1 MINSHKIYTFPL
13 IFRMK
18 IWSAFIFS
26 ILFMTHSSAQ
36 NTIIVGTYTNSDK
49 CKSGGIHIFNFDEN
63 TYKYNLK
70 FHTDNIVNPSF
81 ISLSPDKNFLFSV
94 NENGENSTV
103 TSFYM
108 DEADGRLIKKDE
120 RKTQG
125 EDPCFLIS
133 DDQNVITANY
143 SGGSINVFKR
153 YADGK
158 LSDVFQNIKFEG
170 VGVNPKRQ
178 EKSHIHQVQF
188 SPDHQYVLATDLGLD
203 QIYVFKYHK
212 TGDLVLEK
220 IGAYAAK
227 KGSGPRH
234 IEFDKTGKLIYLVQE
249 LSGDLSVLGFNEGHI
264 ELIQEETLL
273 SRKVRFNFRAADI
286 HLSNNERFVYVTN
299 RDDADDITVF
309 KRKKNGTVK
318 KIQQTKTIGRNPR
331 NFTISPNNKLVLIAN
346 QDTNRI
352 NIFTRD
358 LKNGFLTATGKSIPV
373 CSPVNVLFYEKG
385 K

>member
-358 LKNGFLTATGKSIPV
+358 LKNGFLTTTGKSIPV

>member
-49 CKSGGIHIFNFDEN
+49 CKSGGIHIFDFDEN

-103 TSFYM
+103 TSFSM

-358 LKNGFLTATGKSIPV
+358 LKNGFLTTTGKSIPV

>member
-49 CKSGGIHIFNFDEN
+49 CKSGGIHIFDFDEN

-103 TSFYM
+103 TSFSM

-203 QIYVFKYHK
+203 QI
-212 TGDLVLEK
+212 
-220 IGAYAAK
+220 
-227 KGSGPRH
+227 
-234 IEFDKTGKLIYLVQE
+234 
-249 LSGDLSVLGFNEGHI
+249 
-264 ELIQEETLL
+264 
-273 SRKVRFNFRAADI
+273 
-286 HLSNNERFVYVTN
+286 
-299 RDDADDITVF
+299 
-309 KRKKNGTVK
+309 
-318 KIQQTKTIGRNPR
+318 
-331 NFTISPNNKLVLIAN
+331 
-346 QDTNRI
+346 
-352 NIFTRD
+352 
-358 LKNGFLTATGKSIPV
+358 
-373 CSPVNVLFYEKG
+373 
-385 K
+385 

>member
-1 MINSHKIYTFPL
+1 MVNL
-13 IFRMK
+13 
-18 IWSAFIFS
+18 
-26 ILFMTHSSAQ
+26 SAQ

-49 CKSGGIHIFNFDEN
+49 CNSGGIHIFDFDEN

-70 FHTDNIVNPSF
+70 FHTENIINPSF
-81 ISLSPDKNFLFSV
+81 VSLSPDKKLLFSV
-94 NENGENSTV
+94 NENGDKSTI
-103 TSFYM
+103 TSFTI
-108 DEADGRLIKKDE
+108 DEDKGTLIKKDE

-133 DDQNVITANY
+133 DDQNVIVANY

-170 VGVNPKRQ
+170 IGVNPKRQ

-188 SPDHQYVLATDLGLD
+188 SPNMKYVLATDLGLD
-203 QIYVFKYHK
+203 KIYVYRYNK
-212 TGDLVLEK
+212 TGNQVLEK
-220 IGAYAAK
+220 AGEFDVK

-234 IEFDKTGKLIYLVQE
+234 IAFDKTGKLIYLVQE
-249 LSGDLSVLGFNEGHI
+249 LSGDLSVLSFDEAKI

-286 HLSNNERFVYVTN
+286 HLSDDEKFLYVTN
-299 RDDADDITVF
+299 RDDADDITTF
-309 KRKKNGTVK
+309 KILKDGKVK
-318 KIQQTKTIGRNPR
+318 KIQQIKTTGRNPR
-331 NFTISPNNKLVLIAN
+331 NFAISPNNKLVLIAN

-352 NIFTRD
+352 NIFDRD
-358 LKNGFLTATGKSIPV
+358 LKSGVLTKTGKSIPV
-373 CSPVNVLFYEKG
+373 CSPVNVIFYEKG

>member
-309 KRKKNGTVK
+309 ERKKNGTVK

>member
-1 MINSHKIYTFPL
+1 
-13 IFRMK
+13 MK

-49 CKSGGIHIFNFDEN
+49 CKSGGIHIFDFDEN

-103 TSFYM
+103 TSFSM

-358 LKNGFLTATGKSIPV
+358 LKNGFLTTTGKSIPV

>member
-1 MINSHKIYTFPL
+1 
-13 IFRMK
+13 MK
-18 IWSAFIFS
+18 IWNSFILSTF
-26 ILFMTHSSAQ
+26 FMVNLSAQ
-36 NTIIVGTYTNSDK
+36 NTIIVGTYTNSNK
-49 CKSGGIHIFNFDEN
+49 CNSGGIHIFDFDEN

-70 FHTDNIVNPSF
+70 SHTENVVNPSF
-81 ISLSPDKNFLFSV
+81 VSLSPDKKFLFSV
-94 NENGENSTV
+94 NENGDKSTI
-103 TSFYM
+103 TSFTI
-108 DEADGRLIKKDE
+108 DEANGTLIKKDE
-120 RKTQG
+120 KKTQG

-133 DDQNVITANY
+133 DDQNVIVANY

-153 YADGK
+153 YVDGK

-188 SPDHQYVLATDLGLD
+188 SPDMQYVLATDLGLD
-203 QIYVFKYHK
+203 KIYVFKYHK
-212 TGDLVLEK
+212 TGDQILEK
-220 IGAYAAK
+220 IGEFDTK

-234 IEFDKTGKLIYLVQE
+234 ITFDKTGKLIYLVQE
-249 LSGDLSVLGFNEGHI
+249 LSGDLSVLNFDNGRI
-264 ELIQEETLL
+264 ELLQEETLL

-286 HLSNNERFVYVTN
+286 HLSNNEQFVYVTN

-309 KRKKNGTVK
+309 KRKKDGTVK

-358 LKNGFLTATGKSIPV
+358 LKNGLLTATGKSIPV
-373 CSPVNVLFYEKG
+373 CSPVNVIFYEKG

>member
-1 MINSHKIYTFPL
+1 
-13 IFRMK
+13 MK
-18 IWSAFIFS
+18 LWNTFIFS
-26 ILFMTHSSAQ
+26 IIFMTNLSAQ
-36 NTIIVGTYTNSDK
+36 NTIIVGTYTNSEK
-49 CKSGGIHIFNFDEN
+49 CKSGGIYIFDFDEN
-63 TYKYNLK
+63 TYKYDLK
-70 FHTDNIVNPSF
+70 FHTENVINPSF
-81 ISLSPDKNFLFSV
+81 VSLSPDKQFLFSV
-94 NENGENSTV
+94 NEDGDKSTI
-103 TSFYM
+103 TSFSI
-108 DEADGRLIKKDE
+108 DETDGKLIKKDQ

-125 EDPCFLIS
+125 EDPAFLIS

-153 YADGK
+153 FVDCK
-158 LSDVFQNIKFEG
+158 LSEVFQNIKFEG
-170 VGVNPKRQ
+170 VGLNPKRQ

-203 QIYVFKYHK
+203 KIYVFKYNK
-212 TGDLVLEK
+212 AGEEVLEK
-220 IGAYAAK
+220 IGEFDAK

-234 IEFDKTGKLIYLVQE
+234 ITFDKTGKLIYLVQE
-249 LSGDLSVLGFNEGHI
+249 LSGDLSVLSFNDGKI

-286 HLSNNERFVYVTN
+286 HLFNNERFVYVTN

-309 KRKKNGTVK
+309 KIKKDGTVK

-331 NFTISPNNKLVLIAN
+331 NFSISPNNKLVLIAN

-358 LKNGFLTATGKSIPV
+358 LKNGLLTATGKSIPV
-373 CSPVNVLFYEKG
+373 CSPVNVIFYEKG

>member
-1 MINSHKIYTFPL
+1 
-13 IFRMK
+13 MK
-18 IWSAFIFS
+18 IWSTFIFS
-26 ILFMTHSSAQ
+26 ILFMINSSAQ

-49 CKSGGIHIFNFDEN
+49 CKSGGIYIFDFDEN
-63 TYKYNLK
+63 TYEYNLK
-70 FHTDNIVNPSF
+70 FRTENIINPSF
-81 ISLSPDKNFLFSV
+81 VSLSPDKQFLFSV
-94 NENGENSTV
+94 NENGENSTI
-103 TSFYM
+103 TSFSI
-108 DEADGRLIKKDE
+108 DEADGKLMKKDE

-125 EDPCFLIS
+125 EDPAFLIS

-143 SGGSINVFKR
+143 SGGSINVFKHFGN
-153 YADGK
+153 GK

-203 QIYVFKYHK
+203 KIYVFKYHK
-212 TGDLVLEK
+212 TADLVLEK
-220 IGAYAAK
+220 IGEYDAK

-249 LSGDLSVLGFNEGHI
+249 LSGDLSVLSFDEGKI
-264 ELIQEETLL
+264 SLIQEETLL

-286 HLSNNERFVYVTN
+286 HLSNNENFVYVTN

-309 KRKKNGTVK
+309 KRKKDGIVK

-358 LKNGFLTATGKSIPV
+358 VKNGLLTATGKSIPV
-373 CSPVNVLFYEKG
+373 CSPVNVIFYEKG

>member
-212 TGDLVLEK
+212 TGALVLEK

-309 KRKKNGTVK
+309 ERKKNGTVK

>member
-1 MINSHKIYTFPL
+1 
-13 IFRMK
+13 MK
-18 IWSAFIFS
+18 IWSSLAFLICS
-26 ILFMTHSSAQ
+26 MSNLSAQ

-49 CKSGGIHIFNFDEN
+49 CNSGGIYIFDFDEN
-63 TYKYNLK
+63 TYKYELK
-70 FHTDNIVNPSF
+70 FHTENIINPSF
-81 ISLSPDKNFLFSV
+81 VSLSPDKKFLFSV
-94 NENGENSTV
+94 NENGDRSTV
-103 TSFYM
+103 TSFSI
-108 DEADGRLIKKDE
+108 DEASGRLIKQDE

-125 EDPCFLIS
+125 EDPAFLIS

-153 YADGK
+153 YVDGK
-158 LSDVFQNIKFEG
+158 LSEVFQNIKFEG

-203 QIYVFKYHK
+203 KIYIFKYQK
-212 TGDLVLEK
+212 TGDRVLEK
-220 IGAYAAK
+220 IGEFETK

-234 IEFDKTGKLIYLVQE
+234 IAFDKTGKLIYLVQE
-249 LSGDLSVLGFNEGHI
+249 LSGDLSVLSFNNGKI

-273 SRKVRFNFRAADI
+273 SRKVRFHFRAADI
-286 HLSNNERFVYVTN
+286 HLSNNEKFVYVTN

-309 KRKKNGTVK
+309 KRKKDGTVK

-358 LKNGFLTATGKSIPV
+358 LENGLLTATGKSIPV
-373 CSPVNVLFYEKG
+373 CSPVNVIFYEKG

>member
-1 MINSHKIYTFPL
+1 M
-13 IFRMK
+13 
-18 IWSAFIFS
+18 
-26 ILFMTHSSAQ
+26 
-36 NTIIVGTYTNSDK
+36 
-49 CKSGGIHIFNFDEN
+49 
-63 TYKYNLK
+63 
-70 FHTDNIVNPSF
+70 
-81 ISLSPDKNFLFSV
+81 
-94 NENGENSTV
+94 
-103 TSFYM
+103 
-108 DEADGRLIKKDE
+108 
-120 RKTQG
+120 
-125 EDPCFLIS
+125 
-133 DDQNVITANY
+133 
-143 SGGSINVFKR
+143 
-153 YADGK
+153 
-158 LSDVFQNIKFEG
+158 
-170 VGVNPKRQ
+170 
-178 EKSHIHQVQF
+178 
-188 SPDHQYVLATDLGLD
+188 
-203 QIYVFKYHK
+203 
-212 TGDLVLEK
+212 VLEK

>member
-1 MINSHKIYTFPL
+1 
-13 IFRMK
+13 MK
-18 IWSAFIFS
+18 IWNSIIFS
-26 ILFMTHSSAQ
+26 TIFMANLSAQ

-49 CKSGGIHIFNFDEN
+49 CSSGGIYIFDFDEN
-63 TYKYNLK
+63 TYKYDLK
-70 FHTDNIVNPSF
+70 YHTENIINPSF
-81 ISLSPDKNFLFSV
+81 VSLSPDKKFLFSV
-94 NENGENSTV
+94 NENGDKSTV
-103 TSFYM
+103 TSFEI
-108 DEADGRLIKKDE
+108 DENGTRLIKKDE

-133 DDQNVITANY
+133 DEENVIVANY

-188 SPDHQYVLATDLGLD
+188 SPDGQYVLANDLGLD
-203 QIYVFKYHK
+203 KIYVFKYNK
-212 TGDLVLEK
+212 SGDKVLEK
-220 IGAYAAK
+220 VGEFDAK

-234 IEFDKTGKLIYLVQE
+234 IAFNKSGKFIYLVQE
-249 LSGDLSVLGFNEGHI
+249 LSGDLSVLSFDDGKI

-286 HLSNNERFVYVTN
+286 HLSDNEKFLYVTN
-299 RDDADDITVF
+299 RDDADDITTF
-309 KRKKNGTVK
+309 KILKDGKVK
-318 KIQQTKTIGRNPR
+318 KIQQIKTTGKNPR
-331 NFTISPNNKLVLIAN
+331 NFAISPNNKLVLIAN

-352 NIFTRD
+352 NIFSRD
-358 LKNGFLTATGKSIPV
+358 LKSGELAPTKKSIPV
-373 CSPVNVLFYEKG
+373 CAPVNVIFYEKG

>member
-49 CKSGGIHIFNFDEN
+49 CKSGGIHIFDFDEN

-103 TSFYM
+103 TSFSM